1 MFRGAC
7 HVPNSPKLLP
17 QNRSICDTRTTP
29 NERVRRADGMVLT
42 AIAALALAIWLYL
55 LCARGGF
62 WLCRERDDGLPA
74 TPPRWPRVTAVIPAR
89 NEAESIAESI
99 SSLVRQDYPG
109 PFSIVLVD
117 DDSEDDTAAAAR
129 RAAAGIGGERAFTLI
144 SSHGLAPGWTGKL
157 WAVRQGIEAACSVAD
172 KPDYLLLTD
181 ADIVHTPESVG
192 ALVARAESGR
202 YVLTSLMARLRCES
216 FWERSH
222 VPAFV
227 FFFQMLYPFAWVN
240 HPRNATSGAAGGC
253 MLVETDALKQV
264 GGVESI
270 RDALIDDC
278 SLAEKMKATGP
289 IWLGL
294 TDRVHSIR
302 RYEDFDEVRKM
313 ISRSAYAQLKY
324 SPVLLAGVTLGMALT
339 FLAGPWLALFGEGF
353 ARICGLLAW
362 ALMALAFQPMLR
374 FYRMSPLWGLALPAI
389 AVAYM
394 LYTLDSAY
402 RYARGQGGIWKGRVQ
417 ANASGSN
424 VSGS

>member
-1 MFRGAC
+1 
-7 HVPNSPKLLP
+7 
-17 QNRSICDTRTTP
+17 
-29 NERVRRADGMVLT
+29 MVLT

-55 LCARGGF
+55 VAARGGF
-62 WLCRERDDGLPA
+62 WLCRERDDGMQQQPS
-74 TPPRWPRVTAVIPAR
+74 RWPRVTAVIPAR
-89 NEAESIAESI
+89 NEAEGIAESI
-99 SSLVRQDYPG
+99 GSLKRQDYPG
-109 PFSIVLVD
+109 AFSIVLVD
-117 DDSEDDTAAAAR
+117 DDSDDDTAALAR
-129 RAAAGIGGERAFTLI
+129 QAAAGIDAGRSFTLI
-144 SSHGLAPGWTGKL
+144 SSRGLAPGWTGKL
-157 WAVRQGIEAACSVAD
+157 WAVRQGVDAACGVAD

-181 ADIVHTPESVG
+181 ADIAHAPDSVR
-192 ALVARAESGR
+192 ALVARAEGGR
-202 YVLTSLMARLRCES
+202 FVLTSLMARLRCDS

-227 FFFQMLYPFAWVN
+227 FFFQMLYPFAFVN
-240 HPRNATSGAAGGC
+240 DPRNATSGAAGGC
-253 MLVETDALKQV
+253 MLVKTDALKQA

-294 TDRVHSIR
+294 TDRVRSIR

-339 FLAGPWLALFGEGF
+339 FLAGPLLALFGDGM
-353 ARICGLLAW
+353 ARICGVLTW

-374 FYRMSPLWGLALPAI
+374 FYRMSPLWGVALPAI

-402 RYARGQGGIWKGRVQ
+402 RHARGQGGIWKGRVQ
-417 ANASGSN
+417 ANVSGSN
-424 VSGS
+424 AAGS